1 MSHPH
6 GTDLSIM
13 ANALLDPSAPVPPG
27 LTAPSGASAA
37 ARWAVHRNN
46 VVHSLTSVLADT
58 FHVVREL
65 VGDVFFNAMARCFVS
80 ECPPTTPLMHRYGEA
95 FPEWLRSFS
104 PAASLPCLPD
114 LARLEMSRWQA
125 LYAADVPPLDSQQLA
140 LALQQPDALLHTVL
154 RLAPSLTLV
163 RSDHPVVALWAA
175 HQQDTAARDAQLAS
189 LDMTRAESA
198 IVCRTG
204 DDVLVLPLDSYE
216 AALLAD
222 LHRPLPLGAALQ
234 DNPCADLSRLL
245 GLLLRY
251 GLVTGLQR
259 TDTEPLKGT
268 RA

>member
-1 MSHPH
+1 
-6 GTDLSIM
+6 M

-27 LTAPSGASAA
+27 LMAPSGADLA

-46 VVHSLTSVLADT
+46 VVHSISGVLADT
-58 FHVVREL
+58 FVVVREF
-65 VGDVFFNAMARCFVS
+65 VGEAFFNALARCFIS
-80 ECPPTTPLMHRYGEA
+80 ECSPTSPLMHRYGQT
-95 FPEWLRSFS
+95 FPDWLRSFG

-114 LARLEMSRWQA
+114 LARLEMSRWHA
-125 LYAADVPPLDSQQLA
+125 LHAADEPPLDPQQLG
-140 LALQQPDALLHTVL
+140 LALQQPDALLHSVL

-163 RSDHPVVALWAA
+163 RSDHPVVTLWAA
-175 HQQDTAARDAQLAS
+175 HQQDAATRDAQLAS

-198 IVCRTG
+198 IVCRTD
-204 DDVLVLPLDSYE
+204 DDVLVLPLDSAE

-222 LHRPLPLGAALQ
+222 LQRPVPLGAALQ
-234 DNPCADLSRLL
+234 DHPHADLSHLL
-245 GLLLRY
+245 GLLLRH